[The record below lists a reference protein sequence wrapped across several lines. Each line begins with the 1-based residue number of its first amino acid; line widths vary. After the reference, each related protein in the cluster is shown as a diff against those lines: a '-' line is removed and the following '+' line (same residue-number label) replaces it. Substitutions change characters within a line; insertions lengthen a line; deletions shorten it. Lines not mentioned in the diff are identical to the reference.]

1 MAMEPNDG
9 DKLSADF
16 LRGALFGVH
25 LLARLTK
32 ATLATVKNPVL
43 ALALAFRASVDALEK
58 RSQYEQLREM
68 EIAEVG

>member
-1 MAMEPNDG
+1 MGTNDDG
-9 DKLSADF
+9 KLSAEF

-32 ATLATVKNPVL
+32 STLPAVKNPAL
-43 ALALAFRASVDALEK
+43 ALALAFRASVEALEK

-68 EIAEVG
+68 EIAEVD